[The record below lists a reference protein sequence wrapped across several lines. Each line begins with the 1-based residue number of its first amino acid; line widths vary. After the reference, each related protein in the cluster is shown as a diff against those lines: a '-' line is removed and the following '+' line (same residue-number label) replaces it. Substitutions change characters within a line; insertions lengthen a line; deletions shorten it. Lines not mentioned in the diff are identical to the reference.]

1 MFDWVSAAIGA
12 ASSLVVSLFVAIFA
26 FQYQNWKSD
35 VQKHISLFYQARSQI
50 IRNEKLLSSYW
61 IWPDKR
67 KMLIEKVQLLPC
79 YPFTDFDIIDQLIRT
94 EFELYDDAL
103 ILAMTTDYAEELKKQ
118 PQKIAD
124 TATRIADTEME
135 VAGTAAEIADT
146 AAEIADTATE
156 IANHATEIANHAKT
170 FFEGRSSHVLSILD
184 IMIQIW
190 DTNLKKHMLLYFLL
204 PFLLRKQ
211 SEQIVHEHQ
220 KVKDDRPIQNE

>member
-1 MFDWVSAAIGA
+1 MFDWVSAAVGA

-61 IWPDKR
+61 AWPDKR
-67 KMLIEKVQLLPC
+67 NILIEKVQLLPC
-79 YPFTDFDIIDQLIRT
+79 YPFTDFDIIDQWIRK
-94 EFELYDDAL
+94 EFESYDHIL
-103 ILAMTTDYAEELKKQ
+103 ILSMTTDYAEELNKQ

-124 TATRIADTEME
+124 TETE
-135 VAGTAAEIADT
+135 VAGT

-156 IANHATEIANHAKT
+156 IANQAKT
-170 FFEGRSSHVLSILD
+170 LFEDSSSHVLSILD
-184 IMIQIW
+184 IMIRIW

-204 PFLLRKQ
+204 PSLLRKQ
-211 SEQIVHEHQ
+211 SEQFVHEHQ